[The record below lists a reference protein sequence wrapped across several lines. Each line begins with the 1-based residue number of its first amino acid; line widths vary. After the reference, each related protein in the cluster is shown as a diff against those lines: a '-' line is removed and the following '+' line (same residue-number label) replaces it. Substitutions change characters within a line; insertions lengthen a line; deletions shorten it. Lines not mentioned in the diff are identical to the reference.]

1 MAEAPSDL
9 ILEPAPPE
17 PEERERLV
25 LLRASGEWYAIEIT
39 AVREVHPVERITRVP
54 NAAPEVRGITTWR
67 GKVLVLYDLSRCLGV
82 PVSALPA
89 ERFAVVLDLSIP
101 ELDAALL
108 AEEVAEIRAVPLSQ
122 IDMTPMLDGERSRG
136 GRVKGWA
143 DVDGVEVSILN
154 VGKFFSHLAE
164 A

>member
-1 MAEAPSDL
+1 MADAPSDL
-9 ILEPAPPE
+9 VLEPAPPE

-25 LLRASGEWYAIEIT
+25 LLRASGEWYAIELA
-39 AVREVHPVERITRVP
+39 AVREISPVERLTRIP
-54 NAAPEVRGITTWR
+54 NAPPEVRGISTWR
-67 GKVLVLYDLSRCLGV
+67 GRVLVLYDLSRCLGTPANAV
-82 PVSALPA
+82 PA

-108 AEEVAEIRAVPLSQ
+108 AEEVAEIRPVPLSQ
-122 IDMTPMLDGERSRG
+122 IDMTPTLDGERSRG

-143 DVDGVEVSILN
+143 DVDGVQVSILN
-154 VGKFFSHLAE
+154 VGKFFTHLAE

>member
-9 ILEPAPPE
+9 VLEPAPPE

-25 LLRASGEWYAIEIT
+25 LLRASGEWYALELA
-39 AVREVHPVERITRVP
+39 AVREIHPVERITRVP
-54 NAAPEVRGITTWR
+54 NAPPEMRGITTWR
-67 GKVLVLYDLSRCLGV
+67 GRILVLYDLSRCLGA

-89 ERFAVVLDLSIP
+89 ERFAVILDLSIP
-101 ELDAALL
+101 NLDAALL

-122 IDMTPMLDGERSRG
+122 IDLSPMLGGEGSRG
-136 GRVKGWA
+136 GKVKGWA
-143 DVDGVEVSILN
+143 DLDGVQVGILN
-154 VGKFFSHLAE
+154 VGKFFTHLAE